1 VLHIPV
7 TGQQESKPSTPS
19 PQPNDFGRL
28 ARRMTDWTTKGL
40 FSALVLAGGLGFGR
54 QVIRWWHDDESP
66 PAAAGPA
73 ASAFEP
79 AAGGTPVEFAA
90 GDSNLRFGR
99 LSIAGDEA
107 EARKSLRDLCRR
119 ALATAAPWSASADAE
134 ERAMLSRLAKL
145 EPAMQLQQAH
155 ARLYEP
161 APGAPL
167 VVGVRRVADARK
179 GGSEHATSWQD
190 RVVLWGLA
198 APVGPREWTLYQFR
212 ADSPAGVDERGGAP
226 PLPPDGR
233 RIMGFRD
240 RQGAET
246 IAFQGTGGCDEYRR
260 FYSAWQAEQRFPL
273 TGQWRRAGE
282 GWQISLIRESSVE
295 PAEGPK
301 SLVIHLAPGPSG
313 DSTGLIFVTR

>member
-1 VLHIPV
+1 MTDP
-7 TGQQESKPSTPS
+7 QDSKPHFGASQ
-19 PQPNDFGRL
+19 PQDFARL
-28 ARRMTDWTTKGL
+28 ARRMTDWTSKGL
-40 FSALVLAGGLGFGR
+40 FSALVLVGGLGFGR
-54 QVIRWWHDDESP
+54 QVIRWWHDEEAA
-66 PAAAGPA
+66 PAAAEHSAAVDLPA
-73 ASAFEP
+73 A
-79 AAGGTPVEFAA
+79 GTPVEFAA

-99 LSIAGDEA
+99 LSIAADEA

-134 ERAMLSRLAKL
+134 ERAMLSRLAKF
-145 EPAMQLQQAH
+145 EPVMQLEQAN

-161 APGAPL
+161 APGALL
-167 VVGVRRVADARK
+167 VVGVRRVAGARK
-179 GGSEHATSWQD
+179 GGSENATSWQD

-198 APVGPREWTLYQFR
+198 APAGPREWTLYQFR

-273 TGQWRRAGE
+273 AGQWRRAGE

-313 DSTGLIFVTR
+313 GSTGLIFVTR